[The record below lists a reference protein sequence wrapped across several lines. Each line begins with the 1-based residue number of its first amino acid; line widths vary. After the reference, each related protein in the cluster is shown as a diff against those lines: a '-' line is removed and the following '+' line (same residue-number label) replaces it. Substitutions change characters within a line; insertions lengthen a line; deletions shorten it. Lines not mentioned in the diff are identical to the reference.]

1 MSVLPVQTVCRYTG
15 ADISAVCREAAMAAL
30 EEDLGAAAVSSRHF
44 DVALGRVKPSSPVG
58 CALMAQYQSFQRHS
72 GAQAAWQP
80 EGDVVFTY

>member
-1 MSVLPVQTVCRYTG
+1 
-15 ADISAVCREAAMAAL
+15 MAAL

-72 GAQAAWQP
+72 GTQAA
-80 EGDVVFTY
+80 